1 MVNVDSIICI
11 AEMALSSMGVSSYQ
25 VFGRFDCVPGEE
37 KEDSPVYR
45 QTHSKEIPTEKE
57 FLLYR

>member
-1 MVNVDSIICI
+1 
-11 AEMALSSMGVSSYQ
+11 MALSSMGVSSYQ
-25 VFGRFDCVPGEE
+25 VFGRFDFVPGEE